1 MKTKTEGKGTVQLF
15 QKRMEI
21 LSGAK
26 LKETDKM
33 DAAIK
38 IQDAIRSKTGMWHGS
53 KEIKR
58 WRETRS

>member
-38 IQDAIRSKTGMWHGS
+38 IQDAIRSKTGMWQGS

>member
-21 LSGAK
+21 LSGAR

-33 DAAIK
+33 ETAIK
-38 IQDAIRSKTGMWHGS
+38 IQDAVRSKAGVWQGS

-58 WRETRS
+58 WRETKS

>member
-1 MKTKTEGKGTVQLF
+1 MKSKTEAKGTVQLV

-38 IQDAIRSKTGMWHGS
+38 IQDAIRSKTGIWQGS

-58 WRETRS
+58 WRATRS